1 MNLIPKFTETSL
13 SEKKI
18 IYNYTT
24 ENGTYNA
31 TDNKI
36 DLVVSPNNNFFVL
49 ENEDM
54 QSFSAKN
61 IYFTKVIH
69 YTDTQDDLVGQ
80 VIVEHTNNTFTV
92 FPLMI
97 GNNVTSNTELD
108 YILSGTSYNDYKDVT
123 LNYGIRQQTNC
134 YHYNDESSSIYV
146 FNTPIEINT
155 SPSLTTDSSGLSK
168 YVENNSQ
175 INYNLIQQRNISKQS
190 SDDIYM
196 DCSPT
201 GASQEELDT
210 YEVPINSRMKEEL
223 GVKRS
228 EEMVTYFFFFMCL
241 VAFSYFVSPPLYH
254 EVVTKYVL
262 KKTLNTPPES
272 DNGIKLTDC
281 HKHVYRKAL
290 DILYIAL
297 IMITLA
303 GLMSWNIMIGIVFAV
318 FVLLSVAFIR
328 DRSKVMDHQILEH
341 PMNSITPQKMGDCKL
356 DNIPI
361 VILSPFLFDLF
372 QGKDV
377 EAFTYNNPINAAIR
391 KL

>member
-1 MNLIPKFTETSL
+1 
-13 SEKKI
+13 
-18 IYNYTT
+18 
-24 ENGTYNA
+24 
-31 TDNKI
+31 
-36 DLVVSPNNNFFVL
+36 
-49 ENEDM
+49 
-54 QSFSAKN
+54 
-61 IYFTKVIH
+61 
-69 YTDTQDDLVGQ
+69 
-80 VIVEHTNNTFTV
+80 
-92 FPLMI
+92 
-97 GNNVTSNTELD
+97 
-108 YILSGTSYNDYKDVT
+108 
-123 LNYGIRQQTNC
+123 
-134 YHYNDESSSIYV
+134 
-146 FNTPIEINT
+146 
-155 SPSLTTDSSGLSK
+155 
-168 YVENNSQ
+168 
-175 INYNLIQQRNISKQS
+175 
-190 SDDIYM
+190 
-196 DCSPT
+196 
-201 GASQEELDT
+201 
-210 YEVPINSRMKEEL
+210 
-223 GVKRS
+223 
-228 EEMVTYFFFFMCL
+228 MCL

-328 DRSKVMDHQILEH
+328 YRSKVMDHQILEH
-341 PMNSITPQKMGDCKL
+341 PINSITPQKMGDCKL

-361 VILSPFLFDLF
+361 VSLSPFLFDLF